1 MRNIENKPDRAT
13 VDLTLNEFRILNSA
27 MNEILNGLR
36 IRGFRARVGAT
47 RREADILLDQLFNA
61 VQASRAS
68 AATD

>member
-13 VDLTLNEFRILNSA
+13 VDLTLNEFRILNNA

-47 RREADILLDQLFNA
+47 RRKTDILLRQ
-61 VQASRAS
+61 VQQ
-68 AATD
+68 AAGACRRQAEND